1 MKKKQLFAGA
11 LAAAMMTASLA
22 GCGGAA
28 SSAEMCIRDRLGTHP
43 QGAAY

>member
-28 SSAEMCIRDRLGTHP
+28 SLCCNFHNRRR
-43 QGAAY
+43 YCR

>member
-22 GCGGAA
+22 GCILCCNFHNRWRYRQQHG
-28 SSAEMCIRDRLGTHP
+28 IR
-43 QGAAY
+43 

>member
-22 GCGGAA
+22 GCGGA
-28 SSAEMCIRDRLGTHP
+28 CNFHNRRR
-43 QGAAY
+43 YCR